1 MNGDQTWTI
10 GRVLDWTRGFFER
23 KGIGSPRLDAELL
36 IGHALELER
45 IGLYLHHHKPLHPD
59 ELRQI
64 RQLVERRSNLEPIHY
79 ILGYREFWSLTLKV
93 DQRVLIPRPDTERVV
108 EVALDHLDDTPC
120 TVLDLCCGSGA
131 IGLAIASERQHAAIL
146 ATDVSSEALE
156 VAAQNRQSHELTNI
170 QFLVSDLFTHVEGR
184 FDLIVSNPPY
194 IPSADIETLM
204 TDVCEFEPTQALDGG
219 DDGLDFYRQII
230 ASAPQHLAPNGQL
243 ILEIGHDQ
251 SESLKALFSENRIWD
266 WGGCYQDLAG
276 NDRVVRAVLRT
287 EAS

>member
-1 MNGDQTWTI
+1 MSADQTWTI

-23 KGIGSPRLDAELL
+23 KGVGSPRLDAELL

-45 IGLYLHHHKPLHPD
+45 IGLYLHHHKPLHPK
-59 ELRQI
+59 ELSLI

-108 EVALDHLDDTPC
+108 EVALAHLDDSPSTI
-120 TVLDLCCGSGA
+120 LDLCCGSGA
-131 IGLAIASERQHAAIL
+131 IGLAIASERQEATIL
-146 ATDVSSEALE
+146 ATDISFGALE
-156 VAAQNRQSHELTNI
+156 VAAENRQTHELTNVK
-170 QFLVSDLFTHVEGR
+170 FLVSDLFTNVDGR

-194 IPSADIETLM
+194 IPSADIEKLM

-230 ASAPQHLAPNGQL
+230 ASAPQYLEPNGQL

-251 SESLKALFSENRIWD
+251 SDSLAALFHESRVWD
-266 WGGCYQDLAG
+266 WDGCYQDLSG

-287 EAS
+287 EIS